1 MRLNKVKA
9 FTLVST
15 FFLFA
20 ISCGDG
26 TSPYFVEDDF
36 STVPDPYST
45 VGITP
50 DTSDSGLI
58 TYKLA
63 SGSGPFTVNIIDDVL
78 VYYTGRKTNGDV
90 FDSSFK
96 NGSTSSTQLTVTGV
110 IEGFKEGLLGM
121 KEGDKKIL
129 VIPPS
134 LGYGNSSGSTLQN
147 DTLIFDIQLDLIIK

>member
-1 MRLNKVKA
+1 MRLNRIKA
-9 FTLVST
+9 FTLITT
-15 FFLFA
+15 FFFVT

-26 TSPYFVEDDF
+26 TSSYYYEDDF

-58 TYKLA
+58 TYTLEN
-63 SGSGPFTVNIIDDVL
+63 GSGPFTVNIVDDVL
-78 VYYTGRKTNGDV
+78 VFYTGRKTNGDV

-96 NGSTSSTQLTVTGV
+96 NSSTSSSQLTVTSV

-121 KEGDKKIL
+121 KEGEKKIL
-129 VIPPS
+129 IIPPS

-147 DTLIFDIQLDLIIK
+147 DTLIFDIQLELIVK